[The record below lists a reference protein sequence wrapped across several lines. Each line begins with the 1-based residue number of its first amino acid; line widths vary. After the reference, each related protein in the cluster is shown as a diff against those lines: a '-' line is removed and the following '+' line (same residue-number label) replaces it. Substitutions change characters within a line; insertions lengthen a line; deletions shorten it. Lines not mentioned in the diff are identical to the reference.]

1 MDYKVTLEVPIIVR
15 DIKSG
20 EDAIKVAM
28 SSVTK
33 KLKASK
39 LDYVK
44 VDIGMSQCPKCGN
57 YFESS
62 FFVGDISLVGIY
74 MTVDVFSAENTAHA
88 ENIAKSVVGKALKDV
103 PFKTFEIKERVEKV
117 RKKRR

>member
-1 MDYKVTLEVPIIVR
+1 MDYKVTLEVPIIVI
-15 DIKSG
+15 DIKDG

-28 SSVTK
+28 SSVIK

-39 LDYVK
+39 LEYAK
-44 VDIGMSQCPKCGN
+44 VEIGMSQCPKCGD

-62 FFVGDISLVGIY
+62 FFVGDVSLVGVYLTLDI
-74 MTVDVFSAENTAHA
+74 FSAENTKNA

-103 PFKTFEIKERVEKV
+103 PFKTFEIKEKVEKI

>member
-15 DIKSG
+15 DIKDG

-39 LDYVK
+39 LEYVK
-44 VDIGMSQCPKCGN
+44 VEIGMSQCPKCGD

-62 FFVGDISLVGIY
+62 FFVGDVSLVGIY
-74 MTVDVFSAENTAHA
+74 LTLDVFNAEHTKHA

>member
-15 DIKSG
+15 DIKDG

-28 SSVTK
+28 SNVIK

-44 VDIGMSQCPKCGN
+44 VEIGMSQCPKCGD

-62 FFVGDISLVGIY
+62 FFVGDVSLVGIY
-74 MTVDVFSAENTAHA
+74 LTLDVFNAEHTKHA

-103 PFKTFEIKERVEKV
+103 PFKTFEIKERVEKI

>member
-1 MDYKVTLEVPIIVR
+1 LDYKVTLEVPIIVR
-15 DIKSG
+15 DIKDG

-39 LDYVK
+39 LEYVK
-44 VDIGMSQCPKCGN
+44 VEIGMSQCPKCSG

-62 FFVGDISLVGIY
+62 FFVGNVSLVGIY
-74 MTVDVFSAENTAHA
+74 LTLDVFNAEHAIHA

-117 RKKRR
+117 RKKRQ

>member
-15 DIKSG
+15 DIKDG

-28 SSVTK
+28 SSVIK

-39 LDYVK
+39 LEYVK
-44 VDIGMSQCPKCGN
+44 VEIGMSQCTKCGD

-62 FFVGDISLVGIY
+62 FFVGDVSLVGVYLTLDI
-74 MTVDVFSAENTAHA
+74 FSAENTKHA

-103 PFKTFEIKERVEKV
+103 PFKTFEIKEKVEKI